1 MKRKAM
7 EIEKTKM
14 ERARDGKGVTG
25 AYVPSTMSSVSVGG
39 PRSGVDLDSTPTYN
53 RHAFPL

>member
-7 EIEKTKM
+7 EIEKNKM

-25 AYVPSTMSSVSVGG
+25 AYVPSTMSSVSVG
-39 PRSGVDLDSTPTYN
+39 PKSGVDLDSTPTYN